1 MLFWCIK
8 HLKDRQEVRFKLSK
22 VVRSTLR
29 LNDKLDFKIKLIA
42 KRNNM
47 SENAMKEYLLELGIQ
62 TYLKKYDKLFDYD
75 DTDDVME
82 EYDEEDY

>member
-8 HLKDRQEVRFKLSK
+8 HLKNRQEVRFKLSK

-62 TYLKKYDKLFDYD
+62 TYFKKYDKLFDYD
-75 DTDDVME
+75 DIDDVME
-82 EYDEEDY
+82 EYDEEEY

>member
-1 MLFWCIK
+1 M
-8 HLKDRQEVRFKLSK
+8 SK

-62 TYLKKYDKLFDYD
+62 TYFKKYDKLFDYD
-75 DTDDVME
+75 DIDDVME
-82 EYDEEDY
+82 EYDEEEY

>member
-1 MLFWCIK
+1 M
-8 HLKDRQEVRFKLSK
+8 SK

-62 TYLKKYDKLFDYD
+62 TYFKKYDKLFDYD
-75 DTDDVME
+75 DIDDVME
-82 EYDEEDY
+82 EYDEEEYWYW